1 MLFVVLISA
10 SVEVCAQRVTEDAPP
25 QFTQLF
31 KVNLTDFAFGQYT
44 AGYERVLNSSTT
56 LGILVGGIGFYEES
70 INSNFGARYDNSGFW
85 EGTEAAVEAE
95 VSGWELSP
103 EVRRYGYIHDG
114 MPEGL
119 YVAGYLQLRS
129 LRAEV
134 DEEVDF
140 LNQNLYGVDYQHEID
155 HDLRLFTF
163 GAGINLG
170 YQWIADNGLTID
182 AYFGPMFRSVNRSWD
197 FDAVPEG
204 QEIAEEAATDRMRES
219 YSLRPVLYDMYN
231 GRTGPW
237 LRGGIQVALGF

>member
-1 MLFVVLISA
+1 M
-10 SVEVCAQRVTEDAPP
+10 
-25 QFTQLF
+25 
-31 KVNLTDFAFGQYT
+31 
-44 AGYERVLNSSTT
+44 
-56 LGILVGGIGFYEES
+56 
-70 INSNFGARYDNSGFW
+70 
-85 EGTEAAVEAE
+85 EAE

-119 YVAGYLQLRS
+119 YVAGYMQLRS
-129 LRAEV
+129 LRAQV
-134 DEEVDF
+134 DEDVDF
-140 LNQNLYGVDYQHEID
+140 TSPNLYGVDYQHEID

-182 AYFGPMFRSVNRSWD
+182 AYFGPMFRSVNRRWD
-197 FDAVPEG
+197 FEALPEG
-204 QEIAEEAATDRMRES
+204 EELAQDAATDRMRDS
-219 YSLRPVLYDMYN
+219 YAPGAILYDMYN